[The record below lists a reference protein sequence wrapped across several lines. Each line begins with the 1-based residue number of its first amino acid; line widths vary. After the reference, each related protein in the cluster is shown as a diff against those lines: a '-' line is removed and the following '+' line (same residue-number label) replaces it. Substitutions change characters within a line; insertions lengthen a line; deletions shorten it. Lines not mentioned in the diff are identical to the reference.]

1 MNETQAQQLVDS
13 MYAVQQYTQDTD
25 NIHRELLAHAAFE
38 SNVLVAIA
46 VIAVVLS
53 FITAF
58 RRSLS

>member
-1 MNETQAQQLVDS
+1 MTDAQAQQMVDA
-13 MYAVQQYTQDTD
+13 MTAIQQYAQDTD
-25 NIHRELLAHAAFE
+25 NIHRELLAHAAFQ

-53 FITAF
+53 FISAF